1 MRPPQMRHLL
11 PDCVAVA
18 IVMGK
23 TNLDQ
28 LAPGPQGTRR
38 PHSALRSVFSAD

>member
-28 LAPGPQGTRR
+28 LAPGPKGMRR
-38 PHSALRSVFSAD
+38 PHGVLRSVFSAD